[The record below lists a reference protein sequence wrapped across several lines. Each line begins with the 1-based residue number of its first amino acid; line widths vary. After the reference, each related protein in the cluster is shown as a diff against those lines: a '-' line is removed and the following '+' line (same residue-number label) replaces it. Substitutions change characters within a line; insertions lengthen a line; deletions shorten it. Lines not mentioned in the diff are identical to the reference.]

1 MRRLNFGGGFA
12 GAAGLTANGSAAVSG
27 SAARLTFGG
36 VNQSGSLF
44 STSRVNIA
52 GFATT
57 FDFQLT
63 SAAADGFAFVI
74 QGAANTAL
82 GSSGSGLGYEGI
94 GSSAAVKF
102 DLFDN
107 AGEGNNSTGLYT
119 NGAPPTGGAT
129 NLTPSGIDLHSGRV
143 FRVSMAYVGTSLS
156 VTIRDLT
163 TGASA
168 TQAYTVDLP
177 ALVGGSTAFVG
188 FTGATGGQ
196 TAVQDVL
203 NWRYWA

>member
-1 MRRLNFGGGFA
+1 MN
-12 GAAGLTANGSAAVSG
+12 V
-27 SAARLTFGG
+27 
-36 VNQSGSLF
+36 
-44 STSRVNIA
+44 A

-94 GSSAAVKF
+94 GTSAAVKF

-129 NLTPSGIDLHSGRV
+129 NLTPSGIDLHSGHV
-143 FRVSMAYVGTSLS
+143 FRVSVAYVGTHS
-156 VTIRDLT
+156 VRDDPRPDDGCIGDPGVHGGLA
-163 TGASA
+163 GAGRWQHGVRRIHRRDRQPDGGAGHCELEILGMSRS
-168 TQAYTVDLP
+168 P
-177 ALVGGSTAFVG
+177 LVSS
-188 FTGATGGQ
+188 
-196 TAVQDVL
+196 DVL
-203 NWRYWA
+203 